1 MQYSAKNKVLLA
13 MMVAAAATL
22 ALDANAKKPA
32 ATRPAVA
39 AKADAGIDVPPP
51 SGTWESKPPPAEGY
65 VWSTGYY
72 EWKDGRYAWKQGEWV
87 LTKPGM
93 EYRQHK
99 WAQRA
104 DGKWVLTGG
113 DWVAAN
119 EKVAGRH

>member
-1 MQYSAKNKVLLA
+1 MQYSSKNKVLLA
-13 MMVAAAATL
+13 MLVAAAATV
-22 ALDANAKKPA
+22 AVDANARKPA
-32 ATRPAVA
+32 PAKPVA
-39 AKADAGIDVPPP
+39 VAKADVAVDVAPP
-51 SGTWESKPPPAEGY
+51 SGSWESKPPPAEGY

-87 LTKPGM
+87 LLKPGM

-113 DWVAAN
+113 DWVTN
-119 EKVAGRH
+119 EKVSKK

>member
-1 MQYSAKNKVLLA
+1 MQFTAQKKVVLA
-13 MMVAAAATL
+13 VMVAAAATL
-22 ALDANAKKPA
+22 AVDANAKKPVAGKA
-32 ATRPAVA
+32 AAPATVA
-39 AKADAGIDVPPP
+39 VDVPPP
-51 SGTWESKPPPAEGY
+51 SGTWEGKPPPAEGY

-72 EWKDGRYAWKQGEWV
+72 EWKDGRYAWKAGEWV

-113 DWVAAN
+113 DWVAPG
-119 EKVAGRH
+119 ESVAGTK